1 MVGLVKSSMT
11 NIMYDK
17 LYKHSF
23 KNPTKARRYIDR
35 YIKFIASR
43 IELNKTR
50 GEIEGHVH
58 HIVPRSWGG
67 TNAKS
72 NLVKLTYKEH
82 IIAHHLLY
90 YTEDPK
96 MVMAFYSM
104 ANIFHNNE
112 IKYNLTAEQYQLLC
126 EQARPLQG
134 EIQKAKMANPEIR
147 KKISN
152 SLKGKCVGANSSH
165 KRAVINLVTMEVFP
179 TAREADKAY
188 GYPIGTVSDGIINRY
203 RVRGQQWEYQDVYVK
218 GESKPIVPQQSSRFK
233 GKKHSAETR
242 KRISESLKGRSPL
255 NNKKVINLQTKEV
268 FNSCSEACMR
278 LGLNRTTMSSS
289 IYHARKRGSQ
299 VFSCGGYRWMLHD
312 DYVNGEQ

>member
-1 MVGLVKSSMT
+1 MVRLVKSSMT

-17 LYKHSF
+17 LHKHSF

-35 YIKFIASR
+35 YIKFIVSR

-50 GEIEGHVH
+50 GDIEGHIH

-96 MVMAFYSM
+96 MVMAFYCM

-147 KKISN
+147 QKISN
-152 SLKGKCVGANSSH
+152 SLKGKCVGAKSSH

-203 RVRGQQWEYQDVYVK
+203 RVRGQQWEYHDVYLK

-242 KRISESLKGRSPL
+242 KRISELMKGRSPY
-255 NNKKVINLQTKEV
+255 NNKKVINLQTEQV
-268 FNSCSEACMR
+268 FNSCTDACMF

-289 IYHARKRGSQ
+289 IYHARKRGSL
-299 VFSCGGYRWMLHD
+299 VFSCGGYQWMMYD
-312 DYVNGEQ
+312 DYNNGK

>member
-1 MVGLVKSSMT
+1 
-11 NIMYDK
+11 MYEK
-17 LYKHSF
+17 LYQHSF
-23 KNPTKARRYIDR
+23 ANQSKARRYLDR
-35 YIKFIASR
+35 YVKFIASR

-50 GEIEGHVH
+50 GDVEGHIH

-67 TNAKS
+67 TNAKT

-96 MVMAFYSM
+96 MVLAFYSM

-112 IKYNLTAEQYQLLC
+112 IKYNLTVQQYQLLC

-147 KKISN
+147 QKISD

-165 KRAVINLVTMEVFP
+165 KRAVINLATMEVFP

-188 GYPIGTVSDGIINRY
+188 GYPITTVTSGIWGRY
-203 RVRGQQWEYQDVYVK
+203 RVKGQQWDYYDVYMK
-218 GESKPIVPQQSSRFK
+218 GESESIVPQQSSRFK
-233 GKKHSAETR
+233 GKKHTEESKR
-242 KRISESLKGRSPL
+242 RISKSLKGRAPN
-255 NNKKVINLQTKEV
+255 NNKKVINLQTKQV
-268 FNSCSEACMR
+268 FNSCVEACIS
-278 LGLNRTTMSSS
+278 LGFNHTTMSSNL
-289 IYHARKRGSQ
+289 YKAKKVGDV
-299 VFSCGGYRWMLHD
+299 VFKCGGYQWMLYD
-312 DYVNGEQ
+312 DYIEVNQ

>member
-1 MVGLVKSSMT
+1 
-11 NIMYDK
+11 MYEK
-17 LYKHSF
+17 LYQHSF
-23 KNPTKARRYIDR
+23 ANPSKARRYLDR
-35 YIKFIASR
+35 YVKFITSR

-50 GEIEGHVH
+50 GDVEGHIH

-67 TNAKS
+67 TNAKT

-112 IKYNLTAEQYQLLC
+112 IKYNLTVQQYQLLC

-134 EIQKAKMANPEIR
+134 EIQKAKMTNPEIR
-147 KKISN
+147 QKISD

-165 KRAVINLVTMEVFP
+165 KRAVINLATMEVFP

-188 GYPIGTVSDGIINRY
+188 GYPITTVTNGIWGRY
-203 RVRGQQWEYQDVYVK
+203 RVKGQQWEYYDVYMK
-218 GESKPIVPQQSSRFK
+218 GESESIVPQQSSRFK
-233 GKKHSAETR
+233 GKKHTEESKR
-242 KRISESLKGRSPL
+242 RISESLKGRAP
-255 NNKKVINLQTKEV
+255 NNTKKVINLQTKKI
-268 FNSCSEACMR
+268 FNSCSDACQS
-278 LGLNRTTMSSS
+278 LGINRSLMFGS
-289 IYHARKRGSQ
+289 IYHAKKKGIK
-299 VFSCGGYRWMLHD
+299 VFKCGGYQWMLYD
-312 DYVNGEQ
+312 DYVKVNQ